1 MIFETLQKPQTDSLL
16 APFFKVSAPSFLVAL
31 QGVSKRETELLY
43 AFRIPQKEYQ
53 ALIGGVTFKNGL
65 RKVTRMYN
73 GYEISELKSLDNKV
87 VLAFAY
93 LDGIFTL
100 SRSSFLIENS
110 IRILESDNRLN
121 FKRANQSLFQF
132 ASLKGDAG
140 DVYLNYRAIPH
151 LFPEE
156 LPGWKSIPMLTDL
169 ARAAVLDVNAFDDR
183 ITLNGFTLDSI
194 QQDNGLVQF
203 QHQQPVQLDLMRLI
217 PSSAPWVIHYGISDP
232 TKFLN
237 LPQST
242 TRLLGDEIAVC
253 AMNANEHLVFIK
265 LRDSKLPELGD
276 YLENYSGYEITS
288 VKNSKFFK
296 PLRALLPPDSVRFST
311 QLDHYLV
318 LAPSESSL
326 KALIDE
332 VEADDTWGRTLGFQ
346 QFLEHG
352 LRESNMSFF
361 FKDWVSQSGS
371 QPWWSIIKSTD
382 MSSIT
387 WGGIQF
393 SALDD
398 HFYTSINL
406 QKEVSEPTKKKTLT
420 LTHQLPNTIAAAFP
434 VKNHANSKSELILQ
448 DSTFRIY
455 QFTTETGVLWTY
467 PLHGK
472 IISLTQIDFL
482 RNGKLQY
489 LIVTPGKLYLIDRL
503 GRDVTGFPRPLPFE
517 PVYAEVVDY
526 DKTRNYRYLMTQ
538 KNEVYILDK
547 QGAALEGWAPKRMPT
562 NVNHRPV
569 HYRIG
574 GKDFFLLITDDHQV
588 HFLNRRG
595 DSQVDPI
602 KLRHPIAGDFF
613 IETGTGLSTSYL
625 YSTSKEGQVMK
636 MSLDG
641 KNFSTDNLVRGNQS
655 KFELVRV
662 MNSDQFYYA
671 RIDLDKVV
679 IFSSTNQLV
688 FERQNPGST
697 SLQALIISL
706 SKDRVIFAFYD
717 RDQGLTYLYDQA
729 GTPIGKA
736 FESSVSPV
744 LGTDIKTKRTYLYTF
759 SQTSITTTPLN

>member
-1 MIFETLQKPQTDSLL
+1 ML
-16 APFFKVSAPSFLVAL
+16 APFFKVSSPSFLVAI
-31 QGVSKRETELLY
+31 QSISKRETELLY
-43 AFRIPQKEYQ
+43 AFRIPQKEYR
-53 ALIGGVTFKNGL
+53 ALIDGMTFKKGL
-65 RKVTRMYN
+65 RKINRMYS
-73 GYEISELKSLDNKV
+73 GYEISEIKSPDNKV
-87 VLAFAY
+87 VLAFAN

-110 IRILESDNRLN
+110 IRILEADNRLN
-121 FKRANQSLFQF
+121 FRSANRSLFRF

-156 LPGWKSIPMLTDL
+156 FTGWKSIPLFTDL
-169 ARAAVLDVNAFDDR
+169 AKAAVLDVNAFDDR
-183 ITLNGFTLDSI
+183 ITFNGFTLDSL
-194 QQDNGLVQF
+194 QLNHGLAQF
-203 QHQQPVQLDLMRLI
+203 QHQQPVQLDVMRLI
-217 PSSAPWVIHYGISDP
+217 PSSAPWVIHYGVSDS
-232 TKFLN
+232 KRFLD
-237 LPQST
+237 LPEST
-242 TRLLGDEIAVC
+242 TRFLGDEIAVC
-253 AMNANEHLVFIK
+253 AINSNEHLVFIK
-265 LRDSKLPELGD
+265 LKNSKTPELGD
-276 YLENYSGYEITS
+276 YLENYSGYEIES
-288 VKNSKFFK
+288 IENSRFFK
-296 PLRALLPPDSVRFST
+296 PLRSLLTSDSMRFST

-352 LRESNMSFF
+352 LRESNVSFF
-361 FKDWVSQSGS
+361 FRDWIGKSDS
-371 QPWWSIIKSTD
+371 QPWWSIIQSTD
-382 MSSIT
+382 MNSIT

-406 QKEVSEPTKKKTLT
+406 QKAVTDQTNKQTLT
-420 LTHQLPNTIAAAFP
+420 LSHQLPNTIAAAFP

-455 QFTTETGVLWTY
+455 QFTTESGVLWTY
-467 PLHGK
+467 PLEGK

-482 RNGKLQY
+482 KNGKLQY

-503 GRDVTGFPRPLPFE
+503 GRDVSGFPKKLSFE
-517 PVYAEVVDY
+517 PIYSEVVDY

-547 QGAALEGWAPKRMPT
+547 QGAALEGWSPKRMRAT
-562 NVNHRPV
+562 VNHRPV
-569 HYRIG
+569 HSRIG
-574 GKDFFLLITDDHQV
+574 GKDFFLLITDDNQIHL
-588 HFLNRRG
+588 LNRRG

-602 KLRHPIAGDFF
+602 KLRHPMSGDFF

-625 YSTSKEGQVMK
+625 YSTSKEGQVVK
-636 MSLDG
+636 ISLDG
-641 KNFSTDNLVRGNQS
+641 KNFSADNLIRGSQS
-655 KFELVRV
+655 AFELVRV
-662 MNSDQFYYA
+662 LNHDQFYYA
-671 RIDLDKVV
+671 RIDLDKVA

-697 SLQALIISL
+697 LLKPLIISL

-717 RDQGLTYLYDQA
+717 REQGLTYLYDQA
-729 GTPIGKA
+729 GTPVGKP

-744 LGTDIKTKRTYLYTF
+744 LGTDMKAKRTYLYTF
-759 SQTSITTTPLN
+759 NQTSITTTPLN